1 MSYSQELIEQAQKSG
16 LKIIEIA
23 EIIGSSQPWVSR
35 VKRENKRLT
44 EEQVIKLAEKLGLDT
59 DQELI
64 KLQIETA
71 KTEKERAI
79 WVKLLNT
86 LIATSAFMSASAN
99 AVITNCVECIVI
111 KHIQR
116 VNTRGLNYVLHS

>member
-1 MSYSQELIEQAQKSG
+1 MSYSKELIEQAQKSG

-44 EEQVIKLAEKLGLDT
+44 EEQVIKLAEQLGLDT
-59 DQELI
+59 DRELI

-86 LIATSAFMSASAN
+86 LIATSAFVSASAN

-116 VNTRGLNYVLHS
+116 VNTRQLNHVL

>member
-44 EEQVIKLAEKLGLDT
+44 EEQVIKLAEQLGLDT
-59 DQELI
+59 DRELI

-86 LIATSAFMSASAN
+86 LIATSAFVSASAK
-99 AVITNCVECIVI
+99 AVITNCVECI
-111 KHIQR
+111 
-116 VNTRGLNYVLHS
+116 LC